1 MFLEFQHFRFQ
12 ILMCSF
18 LLIASIELAATFI
31 PPSYLDLLPKASRK
45 DSNLVL
51 FALLLTFAKVN
62 PLPDQRQ
69 YANPVTEDRKLR

>member
-1 MFLEFQHFRFQ
+1 MLLEFQHFRFQ

-18 LLIASIELAATFI
+18 LLFASIELAAAFI
-31 PPSYLDLLPKASRK
+31 PPSYLDFLPKASRK

-51 FALLLTFAKVN
+51 FALRLTFAKVN